1 MIKEKRIQRIEEYV
15 SKNQT
20 ASLDELVKVFNVSK
34 NTIRRDIQELV
45 ERGDFR
51 KVYGGIAINEKKLE
65 SFQDRQV
72 KNQKGKALIG
82 KLASEFVEDGDIIF
96 IDSGTTTIE
105 MFEYIKENKI
115 TILTNN
121 IEFIVRSI
129 PFPSLNIISTGGILE
144 RETNAFTTLDNT
156 ELFNTYN
163 INKAFMATTGIS
175 LSKGVTNSSP
185 LETGL
190 KQAIVQKSSKVFLLV
205 DSTKFEKLGLMTYCQ
220 LADVDYIVSDE
231 KILVEYEKYAA
242 EHDIHII
249 APK

>member
-1 MIKEKRIQRIEEYV
+1 
-15 SKNQT
+15 
-20 ASLDELVKVFNVSK
+20 
-34 NTIRRDIQELV
+34 
-45 ERGDFR
+45 
-51 KVYGGIAINEKKLE
+51 
-65 SFQDRQV
+65 
-72 KNQKGKALIG
+72 
-82 KLASEFVEDGDIIF
+82 
-96 IDSGTTTIE
+96 
-105 MFEYIKENKI
+105 
-115 TILTNN
+115 
-121 IEFIVRSI
+121 
-129 PFPSLNIISTGGILE
+129 
-144 RETNAFTTLDNT
+144 
-156 ELFNTYN
+156 
-163 INKAFMATTGIS
+163 MATTGIS